1 MLLFEYDGRQHR
13 VVSVFAFWIIE
24 HFDIVEHFLA
34 CFKSGLI
41 SFAPDAFALQQ
52 IEDALRDG
60 YRRSVAS
67 PLVMSVPT
75 PAHAVFEVVLL

>member
-1 MLLFEYDGRQHR
+1 M
-13 VVSVFAFWIIE
+13 SVFAFWIIE
-24 HFDIVEHFLA
+24 HFDIVEYVLA

-52 IEDALRDG
+52 IEEAPSNC
-60 YRRSVAS
+60 YRRSFAS